1 MRPRLRDLIRE
12 SRRGGPEGV
21 AVKLKPHNRPGA
33 EDHDAGRAFPPLLR
47 WGVLLTAAFYLLA
60 HFSIVQGVW
69 PVHGVAPRSGGVLM
83 RDIVALFGWLL
94 LLAGMHF
101 LRYRGSWALLA
112 LPVMIFL
119 LTRPSLFQLF
129 TDPVYQATAGT
140 RAEANALK
148 ADRAQMTTILRAYD
162 EERQQLVFQGPP
174 PPIPDPI
181 EAIRSVTATE
191 RSSMSRLG
199 SSLSVVFAPV
209 ALLLA
214 FLWARRHGSLRWVRD
229 RRVWPF
235 AVTFGIFILLTLL
248 PGVRSTGKVAGTTP
262 WELLLPVFIMVWAA
276 VLADDAYNLA
286 RPGEVVTPR
295 RVLGLVGY
303 GALPVVPFLL
313 IHELGLS
320 IVLAGSLATMLLV
333 GTRRGWWAGLMV
345 VVWIALVFAAF
356 NLDERSQTRLALA
369 LDPYRDL
376 SAMTEQEAEAW
387 AARNHQIK
395 LFDANVLAGG
405 WFGAGPGR
413 GHAETAPNAADDGF
427 ITTVAAQ
434 WGWLGALAYV
444 LLYTAF
450 LIQMLWVA
458 MRERSAFERSLATGM
473 AMLIGIPFWLAT
485 LAGVRVIPLTGVA
498 TAFAAHGGAKL
509 LASAVAVGILAA
521 ISHRRAEETRMQEAV
536 APPAAPDL
544 SDAGVRIR

>member
-1 MRPRLRDLIRE
+1 MKLRDLLQSSGRI
-12 SRRGGPEGV
+12 GPQGV
-21 AVKLKPHNRPGA
+21 AVRVKTHNLPGV
-33 EDHDAGRAFPPLLR
+33 HDPDATRLMPAGLR
-47 WGVLLTAAFYLLA
+47 WGVMLAAAFYLLA

-69 PVHGVAPRSGGVLM
+69 PMHGVAPRSGGVLI
-83 RDIVALFGWLL
+83 RDLFALLGWLL
-94 LLAGMHF
+94 LLVAMHL
-101 LRYRGSWALLA
+101 LRYRGSWALVA

-119 LTRPSLFQLF
+119 FTRPALFQLF
-129 TDPVYQATAGT
+129 TDPVYQASSGT

-148 ADRAQMTTILRAYD
+148 ADRAQLTTILRAYD

-181 EAIRSVTATE
+181 EAIRTATAAE
-191 RSSMSRLG
+191 RRSGARLA

-214 FLWARRHGSLRWVRD
+214 FLWARRHGTLRWVRD

-235 AVTFGIFILLTLL
+235 AVTFGIFLLLTLL
-248 PGVRSTGKVAGTTP
+248 PGVRATGKVAGTTP
-262 WELLLPVFIMVWAA
+262 WELLLPIFVMVWAA

-295 RVLGLVGY
+295 RVIGLLLY

-333 GTRRGWWAGLMV
+333 GTRRGWWAGLMLA
-345 VVWIALVFAAF
+345 VWIGLVFAAF

-376 SAMTEQEAEAW
+376 SAMTAEEAEAW

-395 LFDANVLAGG
+395 LFDANILAGG

-413 GHAETAPNAADDGF
+413 GHAETAPNAADDGYV
-427 ITTVAAQ
+427 TTVGAQ
-434 WGWLGALAYV
+434 WGWFGTMTYV

-485 LAGVRVIPLTGVA
+485 LAGVRLIPLTGVA

-509 LASAVAVGILAA
+509 LASAAAVGIIAG
-521 ISHRRAEETRMQEAV
+521 ISHRRAEAERVDEAV
-536 APPAAPDL
+536 ATPVPDL
-544 SDAGVRIR
+544 SDSGVRIR

>member
-1 MRPRLRDLIRE
+1 MRLPAMLRPR
-12 SRRGGPEGV
+12 RRAGPEGV
-21 AVKLKPHNRPGA
+21 AVGLKAHNRPQV
-33 EDHDAGRAFPPLLR
+33 EDRSAPRPMPAVLR
-47 WGVLLTAAFYLLA
+47 WAVLAAAAFYLLA
-60 HFSIVQGVW
+60 HFAIVQGVW
-69 PVHGVAPRSGGVLM
+69 PVHGVAPRSGGVLV
-83 RDIVALFGWLL
+83 RDIVALLGWLGV
-94 LLAGMHF
+94 LAAMHV
-101 LRYRGSWALLA
+101 LRYRGTWAVLA
-112 LPVMIFL
+112 LPVVIFL
-119 LTRPSLFQLF
+119 FTRPALFQLF
-129 TDPVYQATAGT
+129 TDPAYQATGGS

-148 ADRAQMTTILRAYD
+148 ADRAQLTTILRAYTA
-162 EERQQLVFQGPP
+162 EEQEQVFEGPP
-174 PPIPDPI
+174 PEIPDPI
-181 EAIRSVTATE
+181 EAIRSVTASE
-191 RSSMSRLG
+191 RSSLARLA
-199 SSLSVVFAPV
+199 SSVSVMLAPV

-214 FLWARRHGSLRWVRD
+214 FLWARRHGTLRWVRD
-229 RRVWPF
+229 QRVWIF
-235 AVTFGIFILLTLL
+235 AICFGIFFALTLL

-262 WELLLPVFIMVWAA
+262 WELLLPVFVMVWAA

-286 RPGEVVTPR
+286 RPGEVVAPR
-295 RVLGLVGY
+295 RVLGLLLY

-320 IVLAGSLATMLLV
+320 IVLAGSLAAMLLV
-333 GTRRGWWAGLMV
+333 GTRRGWWAALLM
-345 VVWIALVFAAF
+345 VVWIALVAVAF

-376 SAMTEQEAEAW
+376 SAMSAQEAEAW

-405 WFGAGPGR
+405 WFGEGPGR

-427 ITTVAAQ
+427 VTTVAAQ
-434 WGWLGALAYV
+434 WGWFGALVYV

-450 LIQMLWVA
+450 LIQILAVA
-458 MRERSAFERSLATGM
+458 MRERSAFERSLATGF

-509 LASAVAVGILAA
+509 LASAIAVGVVAG
-521 ISHRRAEETRMQEAV
+521 ISHRRAESERMEEAA
-536 APPAAPDL
+536 APPAPDL

>member
-1 MRPRLRDLIRE
+1 MRLRELFR
-12 SRRGGPEGV
+12 RRGRSGPEGV
-21 AVKLKPHNRPGA
+21 AVAVKPHNRPVAARGDLGHRMPR
-33 EDHDAGRAFPPLLR
+33 ELQL
-47 WGVLLTAAFYLLA
+47 GVLLAAIFYLLA

-83 RDIVALFGWLL
+83 RDIAALFGWLL
-94 LLAGMHF
+94 LLVAMHV
-101 LRYRGSWALLA
+101 LRYRGSWALVA

-119 LTRPSLFQLF
+119 FTRPALFQLF
-129 TDPVYQATAGT
+129 TDPAYQATGGT

-148 ADRAQMTTILRAYD
+148 ADRARLTTVLRAYD
-162 EERQQLVFQGPP
+162 EDRQQLVFQGPP
-174 PPIPDPI
+174 PSLPNPI

-191 RSSMSRLG
+191 RSSTARLA
-199 SSLSVVFAPV
+199 SSISVIFAPV

-214 FLWARRHGSLRWVRD
+214 FLWARRHGTLRWVRD
-229 RRVWPF
+229 KRVWPF
-235 AVTFGIFILLTLL
+235 AVTFGIFLLLTLL
-248 PGVRSTGKVAGTTP
+248 PGVRTTGKVAGMTP
-262 WELLLPVFIMVWAA
+262 WELLLPIFVIVWAA

-295 RVLGLVGY
+295 RVLGLLVY
-303 GALPVVPFLL
+303 GALPIVPFLF

-333 GTRRGWWAGLMV
+333 GTRRGWWAGLLV
-345 VVWIALVFAAF
+345 VVWIGLVFAAF

-376 SAMTEQEAEAW
+376 SAMTEEEAEAW
-387 AARNHQIK
+387 AAKTHQIK
-395 LFDANVLAGG
+395 LFDANILAGG

-413 GHAETAPNAADDGF
+413 GHAETAPNAADDGYV
-427 ITTVAAQ
+427 TTVGAQ
-434 WGWLGALAYV
+434 WGWFGALTYV

-458 MRERSAFERSLATGM
+458 MRERSAFERSLATGL

-485 LAGVRVIPLTGVA
+485 LAGVRLIPLTGVA

-509 LASAVAVGILAA
+509 LASAIAVGILAA
-521 ISHRRAEETRMQEAV
+521 ISHRRAEAERMEAAV
-536 APPAAPDL
+536 GMSAPDL